1 MSNIKKYILTSVILG
16 SIAAIS
22 AGLIAATNLI
32 TKNKID
38 QNKIDKFNIGVK
50 KIFENS
56 EKVEEKDTFSK
67 PEYSYVIK
75 SYDVK
80 DKDDALIG
88 YVFETEGA
96 NNYGKISLLVGL
108 DAVNCNFVSLYLT
121 KNEQSY
127 AVALED
133 NYVNKVVAGKKDYED
148 VKPNEIGATRGAE
161 LVRDMINEAKKAGQ
175 SYVKK

>member
-1 MSNIKKYILTSVILG
+1 MANAKKYILTSIILG

-22 AGLIAATNLI
+22 AGLIATTNLI
-32 TKNKID
+32 TKNKIE
-38 QNKIDKFNIGVK
+38 QNRIDKFNTGVK
-50 KIFENS
+50 NIFENS
-56 EKVEEKDTFSK
+56 EKVEEKESFSK
-67 PEYSYVIK
+67 PEYTYVIK

-80 DKDDALIG
+80 DKNDALIG

-108 DAVNCNFVSLYLT
+108 DATNGNFVSLYLT

-133 NYVNKVVAGKKDYED
+133 NYVNKVISGKKDYED

-161 LVRDMINEAKKAGQ
+161 LVRDMINEAKQAGQ
-175 SYVKK
+175 KYIK